1 MSAEFK
7 SHILRRDEK
16 GFFGI
21 PLKRLLLAGVGGG
34 LGYTVIQMLLRQASV
49 PLGIMLAVALLILTG
64 TRGGIP
70 LWQRLGY
77 RLRGSVLITA
87 ARRPQSLAAKAAS
100 AWRLPLQ
107 LIQIDSALLFAAG
120 DDRGIDLRE
129 WITFAHARDSEAD
142 ALSFVSTPGEI
153 EILDGI

>member
-16 GFFGI
+16 GFFGV

-34 LGYTVIQMLLRQASV
+34 LGYTLVQMLLRQGSI
-49 PLGIMLAVALLILTG
+49 PFGMGLAVLLLILTG

-70 LWQRLGY
+70 LWQRIGY
-77 RLRGSVLITA
+77 ALRGSLLIAA
-87 ARRPQSLAAKAAS
+87 ARRPNSLFAKLAAT
-100 AWRLPLQ
+100 WRLSLQ
-107 LIQIDSALLFAAG
+107 TILLDSAMLFTSD

-129 WITFAHARDSEAD
+129 WMTFVHARDAEAD
-142 ALSFVSTPGEI
+142 GLSFLSTPGEV
-153 EILDGI
+153 DGP